1 MVSPRPK
8 EMETWSINLR
18 WPLSQSAPDL
28 SIVHPGHARA
38 IWGILMTQTVGP
50 LQKTMKI
57 MKLYISAVKE
67 DMKARHR
74 CKTRME
80 TTPLKHI
87 ILREHIWSLTTRDAF
102 SQPGL
107 PNFQNSTIH
116 KSCTPGP
123 HRNVS
128 HAGRPLLVRPHAR
141 CVRRRESLRLGTPT
155 MAGFFGNGNKKAKN
169 KPSFFVETYSNNGI
183 LIYSWHHFAIWW

>member
-1 MVSPRPK
+1 MRVKVARICRSFLKTWFPHDQK
-8 EMETWSINLR
+8 KWTWSINLR
-18 WPLSQSAPDL
+18 WTIES
-28 SIVHPGHARA
+28 
-38 IWGILMTQTVGP
+38 T

-57 MKLYISAVKE
+57 MKLYMSAVKE

-74 CKTRME
+74 CKTIME

-87 ILREHIWSLTTRDAF
+87 IIREHFWSLTTRDAF
-102 SQPGL
+102 SQRVA
-107 PNFQNSTIH
+107 NFKNSTIH
-116 KSCTPGP
+116 KSCNPGP

-141 CVRRRESLRLGTPT
+141 CVRRCESLRLGTPAVGRMRET
-155 MAGFFGNGNKKAKN
+155 VTRRPKTTI
-169 KPSFFVETYSNNGI
+169 FFVETYSNNGI